1 MRPLI
6 QNQWT
11 GGVDNLTPADRV
23 PKGFVRRAV
32 NVDATPGGEL
42 HLRSGYE
49 QVYAGNAVRGVLALG
64 DKLLIADGPE
74 LIEFDPQTQGAR
86 VLRTIAGAGQFIG
99 AVLNN
104 TLYFQTANES
114 LEYDGRRVRAW
125 GVPDVLAQPLP
136 AVTTGGALRAGI
148 YRLAVTFTDADGREG
163 GTDTP
168 LLVTVPE
175 GGALDVELPAPP
187 EGGRVNL
194 YLGYPNSQTL
204 YLQGQGSAATPLRV
218 TSLRDDTRTLTTA
231 RLRAPVIGSVIC
243 AHGSQLAIAQGRV
256 VWLTAPMRPHLLD
269 PLRGFLQFPAEVG
282 ELMSDQTTLYVSS
295 DVSYSLSDVAGDTP
309 SQREILNFPALRG
322 SAVILPD
329 ERCAWMTR
337 YGQAVSV
344 GDGSGGL
351 QLVNRQHYAPEL
363 TAQGAAGVIEHNGN
377 QLIVTTTRGPQGANQ
392 LAATDF
398 FIGEVVRP

>member
-23 PKGFVRRAV
+23 PKGFVRR
-32 NVDATPGGEL
+32 
-42 HLRSGYE
+42 
-49 QVYAGNAVRGVLALG
+49 
-64 DKLLIADGPE
+64 
-74 LIEFDPQTQGAR
+74 
-86 VLRTIAGAGQFIG
+86 
-99 AVLNN
+99 
-104 TLYFQTANES
+104 
-114 LEYDGRRVRAW
+114 
-125 GVPDVLAQPLP
+125 
-136 AVTTGGALRAGI
+136 
-148 YRLAVTFTDADGREG
+148 AVTFTDADGREG

-351 QLVNRQHYAPEL
+351 QLVNRQHYAPDL